1 MTQCK
6 AITNTFPPQ
15 RCCRQ
20 AKPNSQYCG
29 QHDPKAR
36 QAKRKQ
42 EYLRREWL
50 LDLREARG
58 NLDKVRRGV
67 CELAK
72 QWCLG
77 GSLGMPED
85 GSTRPIGAGEMLVK
99 GVAELKE
106 AEAAVGALLKQGRDK
121 GWTTLTS

>member
-15 RCCRQ
+15 RCSRQ
-20 AKPNSQYCG
+20 AKPNSQYCA

-72 QWCLG
+72 QWALGRTG
-77 GSLGMPED
+77 GS
-85 GSTRPIGAGEMLVK
+85 RPIGAGEMLVK

-106 AEAAVGALLKQGRDK
+106 AEAAVLALLKQGRDK

>member
-15 RCCRQ
+15 RCSRQ
-20 AKPNSQYCG
+20 AKPNSQYCA

-72 QWCLG
+72 QWALG
-77 GSLGMPED
+77 RT
-85 GSTRPIGAGEMLVK
+85 STVFSALRRPIGAGTMLAK
-99 GVAELKE
+99 GVAELE
-106 AEAAVGALLKQGRDK
+106 QAEAAVEALLKQGRDK

>member
-1 MTQCK
+1 MSCQCK
-6 AITNTFPPQ
+6 AVIEKYYPPM
-15 RCCRQ
+15 RCSRPI
-20 AKPNSQYCG
+20 KEGKEYCF

-36 QAKRKQ
+36 RAKRKQ

-72 QWCLG
+72 QWALG
-77 GSLGMPED
+77 RTG
-85 GSTRPIGAGEMLVK
+85 PIGAGAMLAK
-99 GVAELKE
+99 GVAELE
-106 AEAAVGALLKQGRDK
+106 QAEAAVGALLKQGRDK
-121 GWTTLTS
+121 DWTTLMS